1 MKKKL
6 VSSMLIGAMA
16 MMLITGCG
24 EKESS
29 SKNLIEATEE
39 IEATPTDS
47 SEVMPTEIPE
57 NTPTETLE
65 VAPTESTEMTTT
77 ESLEVTPTE
86 SPEVTPTESPEA
98 TPTENPEVTPTQK
111 PEATETVAPTEAAS
125 LTKEEAEQLLVGQYG
140 MEDPGTG
147 NANSF
152 GYENT
157 VTIDGVQYYNFRW
170 SRLVDDHMSYVTNLA
185 VALDGSGIYE
195 VTYDEHGDLKLVN

>member
-47 SEVMPTEIPE
+47 S
-57 NTPTETLE
+57 
-65 VAPTESTEMTTT
+65 
-77 ESLEVTPTE
+77 
-86 SPEVTPTESPEA
+86 
-98 TPTENPEVTPTQK
+98 EVTPTQK

-195 VTYDEHGDLKLVN
+195 ATYDEHGDLKLVN